1 MGALNKI
8 TSIKILDNKKL
19 IKYLKKK
26 KFTHWREKWA
36 QFWETIWKILFSLK
50 KIEIFDFTTI
60 LKTYIIWVYTYIK
73 RNEKYVLFDMW
84 SKGKMRKKKKKKK
97 KNSGRK

>member
-1 MGALNKI
+1 M
-8 TSIKILDNKKL
+8 
-19 IKYLKKK
+19 
-26 KFTHWREKWA
+26 
-36 QFWETIWKILFSLK
+36 
-50 KIEIFDFTTI
+50 FDFTTI

-97 KNSGRK
+97 TVDVNKK